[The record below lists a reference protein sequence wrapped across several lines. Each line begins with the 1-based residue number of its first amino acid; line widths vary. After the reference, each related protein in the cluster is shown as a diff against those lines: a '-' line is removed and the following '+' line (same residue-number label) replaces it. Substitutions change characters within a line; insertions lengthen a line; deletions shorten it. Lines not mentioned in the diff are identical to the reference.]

1 MANSIATAYVQVVP
15 TTDGIRTALSKEFGE
30 AGDTAGKSMGGGILG
45 AARSFI
51 GPLAAIFA
59 AGAIVSFGKSA
70 IEEASNLTES
80 LNAVK
85 VSFGDASAEIT
96 KLGEDSATRLGL
108 SQSAFNG
115 IATQFS
121 AFASTI
127 AGSGGDVAGVIDQLS
142 TRGADFA
149 SVFNLEVSDA
159 LSLFQS
165 GLAGETEPLRKYGID
180 LSAAAVEAYAMANGI
195 GESGKQLTEA
205 EKVQAR
211 YGLLL
216 ESTNKTAGDFA
227 NTSDGLANSQRIS
240 AARFADASAALGNS
254 LLPIIQTITVT
265 IADIFVPVIT
275 ALGESF
281 QSFIHWVKESSSWL
295 IPLVVGLGGAIIA
308 FKTVNAIMAIS
319 TAIQTAYAAA
329 SYGAT
334 AATYASGIAA
344 KIGAAAFYLM
354 NTPLTAII
362 AQTWAWTAAL
372 LSNPITWI
380 VLGIA
385 ALIAG
390 IVLLIM
396 NFDTVV
402 KFLTDVFNPV
412 IQSVGAMFTWLWE
425 NAIKPV
431 VDGVSMAFTWLY
443 ETILVPIFQGVMLYI
458 GLWAALF
465 TFLYEN
471 VVKPVF
477 GFIGQMF
484 TWLYE
489 NVVKPIIGNI
499 VKTIDGLG
507 KIFTWLYQNMV
518 KPTFDNIGTAFRFVW
533 ENVIKPV
540 VGFITGAIEN
550 IGKVVSTI
558 FGGISTF
565 IKSTFEGIVN
575 IIRGPVNA
583 VIGFINTLIGGLNK
597 IRIDI
602 PDWVPEWGGKT
613 IGFNLAKIPM
623 LADGGNITGSGTVM
637 VGEAGPELLTL
648 PRGAQVTP
656 LDRAGGNTII
666 YNAAPNTSLNS
677 EESLFAAMRRSKVI
691 AGWG

>member
-15 TTDGIRTALSKEFGE
+15 TTDGIRSALSKEFGD

-45 AARSFI
+45 AAKSFI

-59 AGAIVSFGKSA
+59 AGAIVNFGKSA

-96 KLGEDSATRLGL
+96 RLGEDSATRLGL

-159 LSLFQS
+159 LGLFQS

-195 GESGKQLTEA
+195 GESGRQLTEA

-227 NTSDGLANSQRIS
+227 NTADGLANSQRIS
-240 AARFADASAALGNS
+240 NARFADASAALGNS
-254 LLPIIQTITVT
+254 LLPIIQTITVAL
-265 IADIFVPVIT
+265 ADTFVPILETVGAWFAENPTVIT
-275 ALGESF
+275 AVAVALG
-281 QSFIHWVKESSSWL
+281 IMATA
-295 IPLVVGLGGAIIA
+295 IGAI
-308 FKTVNAIMAIS
+308 VLVQWLWNAAL
-319 TAIQTAYAAA
+319 AA
-329 SYGAT
+329 S
-334 AATYASGIAA
+334 
-344 KIGAAAFYLM
+344 
-354 NTPLTAII
+354 
-362 AQTWAWTAAL
+362 
-372 LSNPITWI
+372 PITWI
-380 VLGIA
+380 IIGIT
-385 ALIAG
+385 ALIAA
-390 IVLLIM
+390 IVWLIL
-396 NFDTVV
+396 NWENVV
-402 KFLTDVFNPV
+402 AFLSDVFNPA
-412 IQSVGAMFTWLWE
+412 IEAVGAIFTWLWE

-431 VDGVSMAFTWLY
+431 VDGISMAFTWLY

-458 GLWAALF
+458 GIWAAIF

-471 VVKPVF
+471 VIKPVF

-489 NVVKPIIGNI
+489 NVVKPVIGFI
-499 VKTIDGLG
+499 VKTIENLG
-507 KIFTWLYQNMV
+507 KVFTWLYNNIV
-518 KPTFDNIGTAFRFVW
+518 KPVFDGLGAAFEWVW
-533 ENVIKPV
+533 KNVIQPV
-540 VGFITGAIEN
+540 IGFITGAIEN
-550 IGKVVSTI
+550 IGKVVSTV
-558 FGGISTF
+558 FGAISGF
-565 IKSTFEGIVN
+565 IKDTFDGIIN

-583 VIGFINTLIGGLNK
+583 VIGFINTLISGLNK
-597 IRIDI
+597 IKIDI

-613 IGFNLAKIPM
+613 IGFNIAKIPM
-623 LADGGNITGSGTVM
+623 LAEGGNITGSGTVM
-637 VGEAGPELLTL
+637 VGERGPELLTL
-648 PRGAQVTP
+648 PKGAQVTP
-656 LDRAGGNTII
+656 LDRAGGNTIV
-666 YNAAPNTSLNS
+666 YNAAPNVSFDA
-677 EESLFAAMRRSKVI
+677 EESLFQAMRRSRVV

>member
-15 TTDGIRTALSKEFGE
+15 TTDGIRSALSKEFGD

-45 AARSFI
+45 AAKSFI

-59 AGAIVSFGKSA
+59 AGAIVNFGKSA
-70 IEEASNLTES
+70 ITEASNLTES

-96 KLGEDSATRLGL
+96 RLGEDSATRLGL
-108 SQSAFNG
+108 SQSQFNG

-121 AFASTI
+121 AFAGTI
-127 AGSGGDVAGVIDQLS
+127 AGAGGDVAGVIDQLS

-159 LSLFQS
+159 LGLFQS

-195 GESGKQLTEA
+195 GESGRQLTEA

-227 NTSDGLANSQRIS
+227 NTADGLANSQRIS
-240 AARFADASAALGNS
+240 NARFADASAALGNS
-254 LLPIIQTITVT
+254 LLPIIQTITVAL
-265 IADIFVPVIT
+265 ADTFVPILETVGAWFAENPTVIT
-275 ALGESF
+275 AVAVALG
-281 QSFIHWVKESSSWL
+281 IMATA
-295 IPLVVGLGGAIIA
+295 IGAI
-308 FKTVNAIMAIS
+308 VLVQWLWNAAL
-319 TAIQTAYAAA
+319 AA
-329 SYGAT
+329 S
-334 AATYASGIAA
+334 
-344 KIGAAAFYLM
+344 
-354 NTPLTAII
+354 
-362 AQTWAWTAAL
+362 
-372 LSNPITWI
+372 PITWI
-380 VLGIA
+380 IIGIT
-385 ALIAG
+385 ALIAA
-390 IVLLIM
+390 IVWLIL
-396 NFDTVV
+396 NWEAVV
-402 KFLTDVFNPV
+402 AFLTDVFEPA
-412 IQSVGAMFTWLWE
+412 IEAVGAIFTWLWE

-431 VDGVSMAFTWLY
+431 VDGISMAFTWLY

-458 GLWAALF
+458 GIWAAIF

-471 VVKPVF
+471 VIKPVF

-489 NVVKPIIGNI
+489 NVIKPVIGFI
-499 VKTIDGLG
+499 VQTIENLG
-507 KIFTWLYQNMV
+507 KVFTWLYNNIV
-518 KPTFDNIGTAFRFVW
+518 KPVFDGLGAAFEWVW
-533 ENVIKPV
+533 KNVIQPV

-550 IGKVVSTI
+550 IGKVVSTV
-558 FGGISTF
+558 FGAISGF
-565 IKSTFEGIVN
+565 IKNTFDGIIN

-583 VIGFINTLIGGLNK
+583 VIGFINTLISGLNK
-597 IRIDI
+597 IKIDI

-613 IGFNLAKIPM
+613 IGFNIAKIPM
-623 LADGGNITGSGTVM
+623 LAEGGTLTGSGTVM
-637 VGEAGPELLTL
+637 VGERGPELLTL
-648 PRGAQVTP
+648 PKGAQVTP
-656 LDRAGGNTII
+656 LDRAGGNTIV
-666 YNAAPNTSLNS
+666 YNAAPNVSLDS
-677 EESLFAAMRRSKVI
+677 QESLFQAMRRSRVI

>member
-15 TTDGIRTALSKEFGE
+15 TTDGIRSALSKEFGD

-45 AARSFI
+45 AAKSFI

-121 AFASTI
+121 AFAETI

-159 LSLFQS
+159 LGLFQS

-227 NTSDGLANSQRIS
+227 NTADGLANSQRIS
-240 AARFADASAALGNS
+240 NARFADASAALGNS
-254 LLPIIQTITVT
+254 LLPIIQTITVAL
-265 IADIFVPVIT
+265 ADTFVPILETVGAWFAENPTVINAVAI
-275 ALGESF
+275 ALG
-281 QSFIHWVKESSSWL
+281 V
-295 IPLVVGLGGAIIA
+295 
-308 FKTVNAIMAIS
+308 M
-319 TAIQTAYAAA
+319 AAA
-329 SYGAT
+329 LT
-334 AATYASGIAA
+334 VAAVAQWA
-344 KIGAAAFYLM
+344 M
-354 NTPLTAII
+354 NS
-362 AQTWAWTAAL
+362 AL
-372 LSNPITWI
+372 LASPITWI
-380 VLGIA
+380 ILGITALVA
-385 ALIAG
+385 A
-390 IVLLIM
+390 IVWLIM
-396 NFDTVV
+396 NFESVV
-402 KFLTDVFNPV
+402 AFLSDVFEPA
-412 IQSVGAMFTWLWE
+412 IHAVGAVFTWLWE

-489 NVVKPIIGNI
+489 NVVKPVIGNI
-499 VKTIDGLG
+499 VNTIDGLG

-518 KPTFDNIGTAFRFVW
+518 KPTFDNIGNAFRFVW

-550 IGKVVSTI
+550 IGKVVSTV
-558 FGGISTF
+558 FGAIGGF
-565 IKSTFEGIVN
+565 IKSTFEGIVSV
-575 IIRGPVNA
+575 IRGPVNA

-623 LADGGNITGSGTVM
+623 LAEGGTLTGSGTVM

-648 PRGAQVTP
+648 PKGAQVTP

-666 YNAAPNTSLNS
+666 YNAAPNQSIDA
-677 EESLFAAMRRSKVI
+677 EQALFNAMRRAKVV
-691 AGWG
+691 AGW

>member
-1 MANSIATAYVQVVP
+1 LANSIATAYVQVVP
-15 TTDGIRTALSKEFGE
+15 TTDGIRSALSKEFGD

-45 AARSFI
+45 AAKSFI

-121 AFASTI
+121 AFAETI

-159 LSLFQS
+159 LGLFQS

-227 NTSDGLANSQRIS
+227 NTADGLANSQRIS
-240 AARFADASAALGNS
+240 NARFADASAALGNS
-254 LLPIIQTITVT
+254 LLPIIQTITVAL
-265 IADIFVPVIT
+265 ADTFVPILETVGAWFAENPTVIT
-275 ALGESF
+275 AVAVALG
-281 QSFIHWVKESSSWL
+281 V
-295 IPLVVGLGGAIIA
+295 
-308 FKTVNAIMAIS
+308 M
-319 TAIQTAYAAA
+319 AAA
-329 SYGAT
+329 LT
-334 AATYASGIAA
+334 VAAVAQWA
-344 KIGAAAFYLM
+344 M
-354 NTPLTAII
+354 NS
-362 AQTWAWTAAL
+362 AL
-372 LSNPITWI
+372 LASPITWI
-380 VLGIA
+380 ILGITALVA
-385 ALIAG
+385 A
-390 IVLLIM
+390 IVWLIM
-396 NFDTVV
+396 NFESVV
-402 KFLTDVFNPV
+402 AFLSDVFEPA
-412 IQSVGAMFTWLWE
+412 IHAVGAVFTWLWE

-489 NVVKPIIGNI
+489 NVVKPVIGNI
-499 VKTIDGLG
+499 LTTIDALG
-507 KIFTWLYQNMV
+507 RIFTWLYQNMV
-518 KPTFDNIGTAFRFVW
+518 KPTFDNIGNAFRFVW

-550 IGKVVSTI
+550 IGKVVSTV
-558 FGGISTF
+558 FGAIGGF
-565 IKSTFEGIVN
+565 IKSTFEGIVSV
-575 IIRGPVNA
+575 IRGPVNA

-623 LADGGNITGSGTVM
+623 LAEGGTLTGSGTVM

-648 PRGAQVTP
+648 PKGAQVTP

-666 YNAAPNTSLNS
+666 YNAAPNASLNS

>member
-15 TTDGIRTALSKEFGE
+15 TTDGIRSALSKEFGD

-45 AARSFI
+45 AAKSFI

-59 AGAIVSFGKSA
+59 AGAIVNFGKSA
-70 IEEASNLTES
+70 ITEASNLTES

-96 KLGEDSATRLGL
+96 RLGEDSATRLGL
-108 SQSAFNG
+108 SQSQFNG

-121 AFASTI
+121 AFAGTI
-127 AGSGGDVAGVIDQLS
+127 AGAGGDVAGVIDQLS

-159 LSLFQS
+159 LGLFQS

-195 GESGKQLTEA
+195 GESGRQLTEA

-227 NTSDGLANSQRIS
+227 NTSDGLANSQRITS
-240 AARFADASAALGNS
+240 ARFADASAALGNS
-254 LLPIIQTITVT
+254 LLPIIQTITVAL
-265 IADIFVPVIT
+265 ADTFVPILETVGAWFAENPTVIT
-275 ALGESF
+275 AVAVALG
-281 QSFIHWVKESSSWL
+281 V
-295 IPLVVGLGGAIIA
+295 
-308 FKTVNAIMAIS
+308 M
-319 TAIQTAYAAA
+319 AAA
-329 SYGAT
+329 
-334 AATYASGIAA
+334 
-344 KIGAAAFYLM
+344 IGTITLVQWLW
-354 NTPLTAII
+354 N
-362 AQTWAWTAAL
+362 AAL
-372 LSNPITWI
+372 MASPITWI
-380 VLGIA
+380 IIGIT
-385 ALIAG
+385 ALIAA
-390 IVLLIM
+390 IVWLIM
-396 NFDTVV
+396 NWEAVVTFLNDT
-402 KFLTDVFNPV
+402 FNPA
-412 IQSVGAMFTWLWE
+412 IEAVGAMFTWLWE

-458 GLWAALF
+458 GIWAAIF

-471 VVKPVF
+471 VIKPVF
-477 GFIGQMF
+477 GLIGAMF

-489 NVVKPIIGNI
+489 NAVKPIVGFI
-499 VKTIDGLG
+499 VGIIQGLG
-507 KIFTWLYQNMV
+507 AIFTWLFQNMV
-518 KPTFDNIGTAFRFVW
+518 KPTFDNIGSAFKFIW

-550 IGKVVSTI
+550 IGKVVSTV
-558 FGGISTF
+558 FGAIGGF
-565 IKSTFEGIVN
+565 IKSVFEGIVGV
-575 IIRGPVNA
+575 IRGPVNA
-583 VIGFINTLIGGLNK
+583 VIGFINTLISGLNK
-597 IRIDI
+597 IKIDI

-613 IGFNLAKIPM
+613 IGFNIARIPM
-623 LADGGNITGSGTVM
+623 LAEGGNITGSGTVM
-637 VGEAGPELLTL
+637 VGERGPELLTL
-648 PRGAQVTP
+648 PKGAQVTP

-666 YNAAPNTSLNS
+666 YNAAPNVSLDA
-677 EESLFAAMRRSKVI
+677 EQALFSAMRRAKVV
-691 AGWG
+691 AGW

>member
-1 MANSIATAYVQVVP
+1 LANSIATAYVQVVP
-15 TTDGIRTALSKEFGE
+15 TTDGIRSALSKEFGD

-45 AARSFI
+45 AAKSFI

-59 AGAIVSFGKSA
+59 AGAIVNFGKSA

-96 KLGEDSATRLGL
+96 RLGEDSATRLGL

-159 LSLFQS
+159 LGLFQS

-195 GESGKQLTEA
+195 GESGRQLTEA

-227 NTSDGLANSQRIS
+227 NTADGLANSQRIS
-240 AARFADASAALGNS
+240 NARFADASAALGNS
-254 LLPIIQTITVT
+254 LLPIIQTITVAL
-265 IADIFVPVIT
+265 ADTFVPILETVGAWFAENPTVIT
-275 ALGESF
+275 AVAVALG
-281 QSFIHWVKESSSWL
+281 IMATA
-295 IPLVVGLGGAIIA
+295 IGAI
-308 FKTVNAIMAIS
+308 VLVQWLWNAAL
-319 TAIQTAYAAA
+319 AA
-329 SYGAT
+329 S
-334 AATYASGIAA
+334 
-344 KIGAAAFYLM
+344 
-354 NTPLTAII
+354 
-362 AQTWAWTAAL
+362 
-372 LSNPITWI
+372 PITWI
-380 VLGIA
+380 IIGIT
-385 ALIAG
+385 ALIAA
-390 IVLLIM
+390 IVWLIL
-396 NFDTVV
+396 NWENVV
-402 KFLTDVFNPV
+402 AFLSDVFNPA
-412 IQSVGAMFTWLWE
+412 IEAVGAIFTWLWE

-431 VDGVSMAFTWLY
+431 VDGISMAFTWLY

-458 GLWAALF
+458 GIWAAIF

-471 VVKPVF
+471 VIKPVF

-489 NVVKPIIGNI
+489 NVVKPVIGFI
-499 VKTIDGLG
+499 VKTIENLG
-507 KIFTWLYQNMV
+507 KVFTWLYNNIV
-518 KPTFDNIGTAFRFVW
+518 KPVFDGLGAAFEWVW
-533 ENVIKPV
+533 KNVIQPV
-540 VGFITGAIEN
+540 IGFITGAIEN
-550 IGKVVSTI
+550 IGKVVSTV
-558 FGGISTF
+558 FGAISGF
-565 IKSTFEGIVN
+565 IKDTFDGIIN

-583 VIGFINTLIGGLNK
+583 VIGFINTLISGLNK
-597 IRIDI
+597 IKIDI

-613 IGFNLAKIPM
+613 IGFNIAKIPM
-623 LADGGNITGSGTVM
+623 LAEGGNITGSGTVM
-637 VGEAGPELLTL
+637 VGERGPELLTL
-648 PRGAQVTP
+648 PKGAQVTP
-656 LDRAGGNTII
+656 LDRAGGNTIV
-666 YNAAPNTSLNS
+666 YNAAPNVSFDA
-677 EESLFAAMRRSKVI
+677 EESLFQAMRRSRVV